1 MDLSLLEKVQA
12 DLAAQAGRDVVIDAS
27 QAAFAGILDR
37 LFSLLGAEALRLDG
51 IIVSEIARGGSGAV
65 QTASFTVQGKVDL
78 LAMSGIDTLWTFFL
92 SEDAHTPGHP
102 ELECLIEPRN
112 LPASWDLTSVFTNP
126 PGYIDYSPDKLIE
139 GRQESFFRHVTLGNA
154 KLLLSSFDFLAAAQ
168 ANRGHAAAIIETSLG
183 PDQAFFLPLA
193 TLRAGV
199 NIDADISLDGVFWD
213 DIRQI
218 KPDLPALAVRGAIM
232 ADERGD
238 PLIDIAHDF
247 GADVALQLS
256 GPGCVAL
263 ALKALHIR
271 SGLSTWSDTFP
282 GVFVVGALKAGDWEV
297 ELMLDLAIGG
307 ASAILTG
314 DFGEGTPAT
323 FDHLERA
330 LGLGGLAGHLPE
342 AFTDLGELGL
352 RRLEA
357 GVSLSPPGLIDL
369 SFTIGTSKPW
379 VVVPDLITVEPLLNF
394 DVLFGGG
401 DHATTLTIGGVWHL
415 GSSTF
420 EVDASPDTGDIFARL
435 AAGETLDVDALFAK
449 FLHGVERPKF
459 EILDLDLTG
468 NFKDGQYSLEVEA
481 DGDWTFEVGG
491 KEFGLSDI
499 EMVGQYDSSGI
510 SGSVTGALV
519 VAGWAV
525 HARVEL
531 EKTITIEA
539 RLPELELGDLA
550 DHFLR
555 FVHLPAEIPTFRL
568 RELDLSVAPSTSE
581 FHISG
586 SSDTPVEVVEGFGFR
601 IARFDVQRT
610 SFTDTSGGVGKSVT
624 AMLDLDLALGPELL
638 RAQAT
643 RVVEEAAGMPAQSH
657 WAFVGSLTGAIPLGH
672 LILAFERMVGLG
684 YPLPIDGITI
694 SDLHLAFDLGEAP
707 TSGSAPAQRAFLLD
721 ASIADDGKPWGALS
735 FVASKAAAGT
745 AGKPAAWD
753 YAATTQLALDIGLA
767 ELPLIGPQLASVGNM
782 RLHGIEVTRVSRDY
796 TQVEVQTLLQQLPA
810 NAAAPPPKALSRGFS
825 VQAQVSLAGPDPI
838 TIGVPLDAGAPPPV
852 APASAAADPVQ
863 AMPAPMAADE
873 TRWFSVGKSLGAV
886 DIARVGLRFR
896 DSELEL
902 MLDAAVNL
910 GAFKLSFLGLGAG
923 SQLDRFAP
931 VFNLDGLGLSYSA
944 GPLAIAGGFL
954 KTPAGAYAGQV
965 RAQLGAFGLTALGE
979 YGTVDGHASLAVFGQ
994 LQAPLGGPPYFFVDG
1009 VAMGMGYSSQ
1019 LELPDIDAVANFSLV
1034 RAVLP
1039 GPGPF
1044 SQGGDVASVLRAMSN
1059 DIRMVYG
1066 SQWLAAGIRFNSNKM
1081 VNSVALVTVN
1091 FGHSLSI
1098 ELVGLSQA
1106 SLPPMSADPIAFV
1119 ELAFQ
1124 AACNP
1129 DTGLLSVAGKLTP
1142 NSFVLS
1148 HEAHLLGGFAFYT
1161 WFSGGHAGDFV
1172 FTLGGYH
1179 PHFQRPAH
1187 YPAIE
1192 RLSLVWRVN
1201 DRLGIKGTSYFAM
1214 TPQMLMAGGSFE
1226 AVWGA
1231 GDLRAW
1237 FTMQSDFLI
1246 QWKPFAYD
1254 AEIGCGIGVS
1264 YRLNLLFTT
1273 VTISVHVGVDLSLH
1287 GPPFGGEARIDLS
1300 VVSFTISFGGSKP
1313 DWQPIDWQ
1321 SFKDTFLPPP
1331 VSGAAS
1337 TLATSGTAERPLAR
1351 SSPLLRAAPT
1361 LVGAAGPDATPIAT
1375 NTLCTLAP
1383 TAGLMRDL
1391 SKESGPDGIRWVF
1404 NPAKIVLTTGSS
1416 LPITAARFNGVVEQ
1430 ASWRT
1435 EFGIGPVAVAAS
1447 DLRSTHHI
1455 SLTCFNPH
1463 LNAEEACDPGR
1474 LQRTPVTRSLPQAL
1488 WGHST
1493 GHKPPLG
1500 GDVLL
1505 DNALAG
1511 FVIAPPPFVPDH
1523 TRPVDVAKFQYEEA
1537 SAPRAFSWT
1546 DRNVVF
1552 SSFTPPQPIPRNPDD
1567 VLIPIL
1573 ADTARAA
1580 RAEVIAA
1587 LLAEGIDV
1595 TRAEP
1600 SRFGRSTVL
1609 SDWPAT
1615 HSLMEA

>member
-1 MDLSLLEKVQA
+1 MDITLLERVQA
-12 DLAAQAGRDVVIDAS
+12 DLAAQAGRDVVIDAGK
-27 QAAFAGILDR
+27 AEFAGILGR
-37 LFSLLGAEALRLDG
+37 LFRLLGVDAFRLDG
-51 IIVSEIARGGSGAV
+51 IAVSEIARGGSGAA
-65 QTASFTVQGKVDL
+65 QTASFTVQAKVDL

-92 SEDAHTPGHP
+92 SQDARTPGHP
-102 ELECLIEPRN
+102 ELECLVEPRN
-112 LPASWDLTSVFTNP
+112 LPANWDLTTVFVDP

-139 GRQESFFRHVTLGNA
+139 GRQESFFRHVTLGHA

-168 ANRGHAAAIIETSLG
+168 ANRGHAAAIIETSLS
-183 PDQAFFLPLA
+183 PAQTFFLPLA
-193 TLRAGV
+193 VLRAGI
-199 NIDADISLDGVFWD
+199 NIAADISLDGAFWD
-213 DIRQI
+213 DIRRI
-218 KPDLPALAVRGAIM
+218 KPDLPALDVRGAIM

-238 PLIDIAHDF
+238 PVIDIAHDF
-247 GADVALQLS
+247 GSGAALELG
-256 GPGCVAL
+256 GPGSIAL
-263 ALKALHIR
+263 ALKELHVR
-271 SGLSTWSDTFP
+271 SGLCAWSDTFP
-282 GVFVVGALKAGDWEV
+282 GFFIVGALKADDWEI

-314 DFGEGTPAT
+314 DFGAGTPAT
-323 FDHLERA
+323 LGHLERA
-330 LGLGGLAGHLPE
+330 LGLGGLADHLPQAVE
-342 AFTDLGELGL
+342 TLGELGL

-357 GVSLSPPGLIDL
+357 GVSLSPPGLTDL
-369 SFTIGTSKPW
+369 IFTIGTSEAWKI
-379 VVVPDLITVEPLLNF
+379 VPDVIEVEPLLHF
-394 DVLFGGG
+394 GVLFDGGE
-401 DHATTLTIGGVWHL
+401 HTTTLDISGIWRL

-420 EVDASPDTGDIFARL
+420 EVDISPDTGDLFARL
-435 AAGETLDVDALFAK
+435 AVGETLDVDALFGK
-449 FLHGVERPKF
+449 VLHGVERPKF

-468 NFKDGQYSLEVEA
+468 NFKDGRYALELEA
-481 DGDWTFEVGG
+481 DSDWTFEVGG
-491 KEFGLSDI
+491 KQFGLSDI
-499 EMVGQYDSSGI
+499 EMVAQYDPSGI

-531 EKTITIEA
+531 EETITVQA
-539 RLPELELGDLA
+539 RLPELDLGDLA
-550 DHFLR
+550 DHFLH
-555 FVHLPAEIPTFRL
+555 FVHLPAEIPAFRL
-568 RELDLSVAPSTSE
+568 RELDLSVTPSTSE

-586 SSDTPVEVVEGFGFR
+586 SSDTPVEIVEGFGFR
-601 IARFDVQRT
+601 MARFDVQRT
-610 SFTDTSGGVGKSVT
+610 PFTGSGGGAGKSVT
-624 AMLDLDLALGPELL
+624 AMLDLDLALGAELL

-643 RVVEEAAGMPAQSH
+643 RVTHEADGQPTQSH
-657 WAFVGSLTGAIPLGH
+657 WGFVGSLSSAIPLGH

-694 SDLHLAFDLGEAP
+694 SDLHLAFDLGDVP
-707 TSGSAPAQRAFLLD
+707 TSGSAPAQRAFVLD
-721 ASIADDGKPWGALS
+721 AGIADDGKPWGAIS
-735 FVASKAAAGT
+735 FVASKAAAGVS
-745 AGKPAAWD
+745 GKPPAWD
-753 YAATTQLALDIGLA
+753 YAATTRLGLDIGLA
-767 ELPLIGPQLASVGNM
+767 ELPLIGPQLASVGGM
-782 RLHGIEVTRVSRDY
+782 RLHGVEVTRVSRDY
-796 TQVEVQTLLQQLPA
+796 TLAEVQALLLQLPA
-810 NAAAPPPKALSRGFS
+810 NAAAPPSKALSRGFN
-825 VQAQVSLAGPDPI
+825 VQALVSLADPAPI
-838 TIGVPLDAGAPPPV
+838 MIGVPLDAGAQSPAPIL
-852 APASAAADPVQ
+852 PASAATDPTQ
-863 AMPAPMAADE
+863 AMPVPMAADE
-873 TRWFSVGKSLGAV
+873 TRWFPVGKSLGAV

-896 DSELEL
+896 DSELAL

-923 SQLDRFAP
+923 SRLDRFAP

-944 GPLAIAGGFL
+944 GPLSIAGGFL
-954 KTPAGAYAGQV
+954 RTPAGAYAGQV

-1019 LELPDIDAVANFSLV
+1019 LQLPDIDAVANFSLV

-1066 SQWLAAGIRFNSNKM
+1066 GQWIAAGIRFNSNKM

-1091 FGHSLSI
+1091 FGHSLAV

-1106 SLPPMSADPIAFV
+1106 SLPPLSADPIAFV

-1124 AACNP
+1124 AVCNP
-1129 DTGLLSVAGKLTP
+1129 DAGLLAVSGKLTP

-1148 HEAHLLGGFAFYT
+1148 HNAHLLGGFAFHT
-1161 WFSGGHAGDFV
+1161 WFGGGHAGDFV

-1192 RLSLVWRVN
+1192 RMSLLWQVN

-1214 TPQMLMAGGSFE
+1214 TPQMLMAGGSLE

-1246 QWKPFAYD
+1246 HWKPFAYD
-1254 AEIGCGIGVS
+1254 AEIACGIGVS
-1264 YRLNLLFTT
+1264 YRLHLLFTT

-1300 VVSFTISFGGSKP
+1300 VVSFTISFGGSAP

-1331 VSGAAS
+1331 VSGAA
-1337 TLATSGTAERPLAR
+1337 
-1351 SSPLLRAAPT
+1351 PT
-1361 LVGAAGPDATPIAT
+1361 LVATGTGATPVAT

-1391 SKESGPDGIRWVF
+1391 SKESRPDGIRWVF
-1404 NPAKIVLTTGSS
+1404 NPAEIILTTSSS
-1416 LPITAARFNGVVEQ
+1416 LPITEAFFNGAAEHGG
-1430 ASWRT
+1430 WRA
-1435 EFGIGPVAVAAS
+1435 ELGIGPVAVAAS
-1447 DLRSTHHI
+1447 DLRSKHHV
-1455 SLTCFNPH
+1455 SLTRFNPH
-1463 LNAEEACDPGR
+1463 SNAEAAYDLGR
-1474 LQRTPVTRSLPQAL
+1474 LQRTPVIRSLPQAL
-1488 WGHST
+1488 WSYSAGR
-1493 GHKPPLG
+1493 KPALG
-1500 GDVLL
+1500 GDALL

-1523 TRPVDVAKFQYEEA
+1523 TRPVDVARFQYEEA
-1537 SAPRAFSWT
+1537 SDPRAFPWT
-1546 DRNVVF
+1546 DAEAAKNVF
-1552 SSFTPPQPIPRNPDD
+1552 PAPSAIARSPDD
-1567 VLIPIL
+1567 VLTPIL

-1580 RAEVIAA
+1580 RAEIIAA
-1587 LLAEGIDV
+1587 LLAEGLAI
-1595 TRAEP
+1595 TPAEP

-1609 SDWPAT
+1609 SDWPAIRPL
-1615 HSLMEA
+1615 SEA